1 MTNRKPASATQPGRG
16 IRKIVDLFNDL
27 PELLDKADKYTL
39 SQKLS
44 PAEMEELDKTDF
56 IGMTED
62 DIAEE
67 RQE

>member
-1 MTNRKPASATQPGRG
+1 
-16 IRKIVDLFNDL
+16 
-27 PELLDKADKYTL
+27 LDKADKYAV
-39 SQKLS
+39 SQRLS
-44 PAEMEELDKTDF
+44 PAEMENLDKSDF